1 MKILTVSIAAY
12 NADWCLKKCLDS
24 FIASKYLDLLDII
37 VVNDGSK
44 DNTAA
49 IASEYVK
56 KFSASIRLINKEN
69 GGHGSTINTS
79 IDNAMGKYFKIV
91 DSDDWVDT
99 EALDALI
106 ELLMKTEADL
116 VINDYNEVYG
126 NVVKKIDVCK
136 TYNEG
141 VIYSFSDIA
150 IEDTFPMHSLSVRFD
165 KLKKVKEKIST
176 HRFYVDTEFIFFAAM
191 KTKTI
196 MFQKN
201 TVYQYLLGQNGQ
213 SVSGIG
219 VYNHIEDLMFVEE
232 RLINIYDNAKDQDL
246 CVRKY
251 LFNIL
256 QKCYKCIFCW
266 YTIMPKAD
274 KDYLLKKFDEKIW
287 YKYPKYRKEFELGV
301 YSVVPLNYLLFIKV
315 GRLLKKYLR

>member
-99 EALDALI
+99 EALD
-106 ELLMKTEADL
+106 
-116 VINDYNEVYG
+116 
-126 NVVKKIDVCK
+126 
-136 TYNEG
+136 
-141 VIYSFSDIA
+141 
-150 IEDTFPMHSLSVRFD
+150 
-165 KLKKVKEKIST
+165 
-176 HRFYVDTEFIFFAAM
+176 
-191 KTKTI
+191 
-196 MFQKN
+196 
-201 TVYQYLLGQNGQ
+201 
-213 SVSGIG
+213 
-219 VYNHIEDLMFVEE
+219 
-232 RLINIYDNAKDQDL
+232 
-246 CVRKY
+246 
-251 LFNIL
+251 
-256 QKCYKCIFCW
+256 
-266 YTIMPKAD
+266 
-274 KDYLLKKFDEKIW
+274 
-287 YKYPKYRKEFELGV
+287 
-301 YSVVPLNYLLFIKV
+301 
-315 GRLLKKYLR
+315 

>member
-1 MKILTVSIAAY
+1 
-12 NADWCLKKCLDS
+12 
-24 FIASKYLDLLDII
+24 
-37 VVNDGSK
+37 
-44 DNTAA
+44 
-49 IASEYVK
+49 
-56 KFSASIRLINKEN
+56 
-69 GGHGSTINTS
+69 
-79 IDNAMGKYFKIV
+79 
-91 DSDDWVDT
+91 
-99 EALDALI
+99 
-106 ELLMKTEADL
+106 
-116 VINDYNEVYG
+116 
-126 NVVKKIDVCK
+126 
-136 TYNEG
+136 
-141 VIYSFSDIA
+141 
-150 IEDTFPMHSLSVRFD
+150 
-165 KLKKVKEKIST
+165 
-176 HRFYVDTEFIFFAAM
+176 M

-256 QKCYKCIFCW
+256 QKCYKCIFGW

>member
-165 KLKKVKEKIST
+165 KLKKVG
-176 HRFYVDTEFIFFAAM
+176 YVT
-191 KTKTI
+191 T
-196 MFQKN
+196 N
-201 TVYQYLLGQNGQ
+201 
-213 SVSGIG
+213 S
-219 VYNHIEDLMFVEE
+219 
-232 RLINIYDNAKDQDL
+232 
-246 CVRKY
+246 
-251 LFNIL
+251 
-256 QKCYKCIFCW
+256 
-266 YTIMPKAD
+266 
-274 KDYLLKKFDEKIW
+274 
-287 YKYPKYRKEFELGV
+287 
-301 YSVVPLNYLLFIKV
+301 
-315 GRLLKKYLR
+315 